1 MAYYG
6 SKAYSLFR
14 WNHISMFWVTICK
27 KVRAMLSDRCRLSCL
42 SVTLVYC
49 GQTVRWLKNK
59 LGMEVGLGPGHIML
73 HKDPAPPGKG
83 NSSPPLFDLCLLW
96 PNGCPSQLLLNSCYI
111 TEKLTWPLKI
121 KWKQHIKKWL
131 KIPTR
136 RRKISKSVEKVRRDR
151 RPTLC
156 GWQVK
161 LCDPSLTRAIPERLG
176 DELLIIKCCT
186 NRHFTHFTPIP

>member
-1 MAYYG
+1 VAYYG

-73 HKDPAPPGKG
+73 HKDPAPLKRGT
-83 NSSPPLFDLCLLW
+83 SPHPVFGPCLLC
-96 PNGCPSQLLLNSCYI
+96 PNGWMDQDA
-111 TEKLTWPLKI
+111 TFEDKI
-121 KWKQHIKKWL
+121 KTTYKNVTENSDASSKNL
-131 KIPTR
+131 KVSRKSSTR
-136 RRKISKSVEKVRRDR
+136 STSDSNSVDSQCV
-151 RPTLC
+151 
-156 GWQVK
+156 
-161 LCDPSLTRAIPERLG
+161 SSRA
-176 DELLIIKCCT
+176 
-186 NRHFTHFTPIP
+186 